1 MVTDKQVKGL
11 LKSML
16 EGKKLYQAAQKADMC
31 ADTARKYIRACH
43 LPSEIAKDH
52 NWKTRQDPFEDLWPV
67 LEDLLDTNPGLEAK
81 TAFDWLQR
89 DYPGRYQEGQLR
101 TLQRRFR
108 NWRAWYGKGKEVFF
122 PQIHRPGELG
132 ESDFTDMSNL
142 AITIEGISFNH
153 LIYHYV
159 LTYSNWEH
167 GSICFS
173 ESFESLAAG
182 LQNALWYCGGV
193 PLRHRTDRLSA
204 AVNNLDEKREFTQK
218 YNALLRYYNVEG
230 EKTNPNSGNENG
242 DVEQRHYRFKKA
254 VEQALM
260 LRGSSDFKSRND
272 YEEFLAKLFSQLN
285 TGRQK
290 RFDEE
295 RCCLKNLPS
304 RRLPDYS
311 ELKNVL
317 VGKSSTITVRKNVYS
332 VHSRLRDA
340 HVTVRLYSEHIEV
353 YFESK
358 LVQRMER
365 LIGSKRHAIN
375 YRHVIDWLVR
385 KPGAFAN
392 YRYRSDFFPTSQ
404 FRIAYDLLH
413 EQCGGRADKEYLK
426 VLHCAAHESEE
437 LVNHTLRRLINEGNI
452 PTASTVKALVNWMQS
467 CDMVPVVD
475 IQVSEVELHL
485 YDTLL
490 TSCEEV
496 CV

>member
-1 MVTDKQVKGL
+1 MVTNKQVKGL
-11 LKSML
+11 WKSMS
-16 EGKKLYQAAQKADMC
+16 EGKKIYQAAQKADMC
-31 ADTARKYIRACH
+31 EDTARKYIRANS
-43 LPSEIAKDH
+43 LPCELAKDH
-52 NWKTRQDPFEDLWPV
+52 SWKTRHDPFEDIWPTLKEL
-67 LEDLLDTNPGLEAK
+67 LENNPGLEAK

-89 DYPGRYQEGQLR
+89 ECPDSYQDGQLR

-132 ESDFTDMSNL
+132 ESDFTDMSSLN
-142 AITIEGISFNH
+142 ITIEGISFKH

-167 GSICFS
+167 GSVCFS
-173 ESFESLAAG
+173 ESYESLATG
-182 LQNALWYCGGV
+182 LQNAFWFCGGV

-204 AVNNLDEKREFTQK
+204 AINNLDEKREFTQR
-218 YNALLRYYNVEG
+218 YSALLRFYNVEG

-260 LRGSSDFKSRND
+260 LRGSNDFTTRKD
-272 YEEFLAKLFSQLN
+272 YEEFLLKLFSQLN
-285 TGRQK
+285 SGRQK
-290 RFDEE
+290 LFDEE
-295 RCCLKNLPS
+295 CHYLKNLPS
-304 RRLPDYS
+304 RRLPDYR
-311 ELKNVL
+311 EFKNVL

-365 LIGSKRHAIN
+365 LIGSKGYAIN

-413 EQCGGRADKEYLK
+413 EQCSGLADKEYLQI
-426 VLHCAAHESEE
+426 LHCAAHESEE
-437 LVNHTLRRLINEGNI
+437 LVNHTLRQLIDEGSI
-452 PTASTVKALVNWMQS
+452 LTASAVETLVHWIQS
-467 CDMVPVVD
+467 SDTIPVID

-485 YDTLL
+485 YDALL

>member
-1 MVTDKQVKGL
+1 
-11 LKSML
+11 
-16 EGKKLYQAAQKADMC
+16 
-31 ADTARKYIRACH
+31 
-43 LPSEIAKDH
+43 
-52 NWKTRQDPFEDLWPV
+52 
-67 LEDLLDTNPGLEAK
+67 
-81 TAFDWLQR
+81 
-89 DYPGRYQEGQLR
+89 
-101 TLQRRFR
+101 
-108 NWRAWYGKGKEVFF
+108 VFF

-132 ESDFTDMSNL
+132 ESDFTAMSNL
-142 AITIEGISFNH
+142 DITIEGIHFEH
-153 LIYHYV
+153 IIYHYV

-182 LQNALWYCGGV
+182 LQNAWWRCGGV
-193 PLRHRTDRLSA
+193 PLKHRTDRLSA

-254 VEQALM
+254 VEQSLM
-260 LRGSSDFKSRND
+260 LRGSRDFKNRRD
-272 YEEFLAKLFSQLN
+272 YEVFLENLFFQLN
-285 TGRQK
+285 IGRQK

-295 RCCLKNLPS
+295 IRCLKNLPPK
-304 RRLPDYS
+304 RLPDYS
-311 ELKNVL
+311 ELQNVL

-340 HVTVRLYSEHIEV
+340 HVTVRLYSEHVEV

-365 LIGSKRHAIN
+365 LMGNKRYTIN

-392 YRYRSDFFPTSQ
+392 YRYRCDFFPTSQ

-413 EQCGGRADKEYLK
+413 EQCRGRADKEYLK
-426 VLHCAAHESEE
+426 ILHCAAHESEE
-437 LVNHTLRRLINEGNI
+437 LVNHTLRQLIDEGKI
-452 PTASTVKALVNWMQS
+452 PTASAVKALVHWMQS

-485 YDTLL
+485 YDALL
-490 TSCEEV
+490 TSCEGV